1 MIVLTGF
8 EKFSSYKSNLSDIL
22 VNQFEDRIGENQVQ
36 KQILPVS
43 WRRSVISYKNKLSNL
58 GKFPDLVILL
68 GIHSG
73 SDIRIERYAWNISIG
88 MDEDNKFRFSPI
100 KLNLKSRIKTILNI
114 ENYTRIKTQGLS
126 IRFSN
131 YMGFFLCNYIF
142 FNALLFSANLYPVM
156 FIHIPDR
163 GPINELKFILKKI
176 ITITIRTM
184 KGSRS

>member
-8 EKFSSYKSNLSDIL
+8 KKFSSYKSNLSEIL
-22 VNQFEDRIGENQVQ
+22 VNQFEDRIGDNQIQ
-36 KQILPVS
+36 KQVLPVS
-43 WRRSVISYKNKLSNL
+43 WRRSILIYKNCLLNL
-58 GKFPDLVILL
+58 GELPHLIILL

-100 KLNLKSRIKTILNI
+100 KLNLILRNKMILNL
-114 ENYTRIKTQGLS
+114 ENITHVKTQELS
-126 IRFSN
+126 IRLSN

-163 GPINELKFILKKI
+163 GPLNELKIILKKI
-176 ITITIRTM
+176 IIFTIRTL
-184 KGSRS
+184 KGSGS